1 MHRPKGFGKNYFSL
15 SAICAYSSAVTLHS
29 QCTAITQSS
38 RNFSLETLDEEDE
51 PLEELELLQESTFA
65 TQVSA
70 CHCNYHFKIL
80 LYRLTQFFKFFPQ
93 TFFIY
98 IKNRSGLAPPLISIS
113 SQTIKYNSGKQMTR
127 TITLS
132 FLSSLLLSNL
142 HAVTIKLDEVSVEA
156 ANRTSQNI
164 KDVTESTTLITS
176 QELEESHVQTLG
188 EALSKFGNIAFTNSG
203 GAGKS
208 TSMFLRGMDTKR
220 TLVLIDG
227 VRFNNPTSSINPI
240 QYQHILVN
248 DIERIEIIK
257 GAQSGVWGADASA
270 GVINVITK
278 SAKKGTHVS
287 VNLQTGSFNTQQ
299 GSVQLSHMTDSFD
312 LTAGISRIKTEG
324 FSAAGPKQTN
334 SNYGIRAEDLGWE
347 DDGYTNNT
355 YNLKLGL
362 NITDQDRVEASYKR
376 IDASLEYDNTGADAT
391 KLEKTDNRFYS
402 LAYKHKDKVND
413 LFLQYNNAYFNNI
426 VSNFKGNTQE
436 ISIQDRI
443 NYREDSFVRLG
454 ASYQKFEHEKAQSS
468 TTDKDYSNRAIYLSN
483 YNKSAEL
490 LSFGNTIFTQSLR
503 HDNYSVF
510 EDKTTGK
517 LGLKQFI
524 YDNDIYISTNYGTAY
539 NVPLLT
545 QLYGTYGN
553 TALKPEETETID
565 FTLGNDK
572 LTLTYFENQV
582 TDMIEWSAGGYY
594 NSLGKSNIKGVEIA
608 YKDDFFDVLTVNL
621 NGTYLDAK
629 NADGQL
635 LSRRPKRQLDGNIFY
650 YISDDLNIGLNAQYI
665 GARYNSSSNQN
676 TQTGK
681 YTLFNAVVNYEVN
694 NNFSLYAKVDNLTD
708 KYYQIVDGYST
719 AKRSFYAGLNA
730 KF

>member
-1 MHRPKGFGKNYFSL
+1 MK
-15 SAICAYSSAVTLHS
+15 
-29 QCTAITQSS
+29 
-38 RNFSLETLDEEDE
+38 
-51 PLEELELLQESTFA
+51 
-65 TQVSA
+65 
-70 CHCNYHFKIL
+70 
-80 LYRLTQFFKFFPQ
+80 
-93 TFFIY
+93 
-98 IKNRSGLAPPLISIS
+98 
-113 SQTIKYNSGKQMTR
+113 R

-132 FLSSLLLSNL
+132 LLSSLLLSHL
-142 HAVTIKLDEVSVEA
+142 HAATIALDEVTIEA
-156 ANRTSQNI
+156 ANRTEQNI
-164 KDVTESTTLITS
+164 KNVTESTTIITS

-188 EALSKFGNIAFTNSG
+188 EALSQFGNIAFTNSG
-203 GAGKS
+203 GIGKS

-227 VRFNNPTSSINPI
+227 VRYNNPTSSINPI

-270 GVINVITK
+270 GVINVVTK
-278 SAKKGTHVS
+278 SAQKGTHVFA
-287 VNLQTGSFNTQQ
+287 NIQTGSFNTQQ
-299 GSVQLSHMTDSFD
+299 GSVQLSHKTDSFD
-312 LTAGISRIKTEG
+312 LIASISRIKTEG

-334 SNYGIRAEDLGWE
+334 ANYGIRAEDLGWE

-362 NITDQDRVEASYKR
+362 KITDHDRVEASYKR

-402 LAYKHKDKVND
+402 LAYTHQDKVND
-413 LFLQYNNAYFNNI
+413 LSLQYNYAYFNNI
-426 VSNFKGNTQE
+426 VSKFKGNTQE
-436 ISIQDRI
+436 ASLQDRI
-443 NYREDSFVRLG
+443 NYMEDSFIRIG
-454 ASYQKFEHEKAQSS
+454 GSHQKFEHEKAQSS

-483 YNKSAEL
+483 YNKAAKL
-490 LSFGNTIFTQSLR
+490 LSLGNTIFTQSVR
-503 HDNYSVF
+503 HDNYSAF
-510 EDKTTGK
+510 ENKTTGK

-524 YDNDIYISTNYGTAY
+524 YNDDIYVSTNYGTAY

-553 TALKPEETETID
+553 TALSPEETETLD
-565 FTLGNDK
+565 FTVGDDK

-594 NSLGKSNIKGVEIA
+594 NSIGKSNIKGVEVG
-608 YKDDFFDVLTVNL
+608 YKDDFLDILTLNL

-635 LSRRPKRQLDGNIFY
+635 LSRRPKRQLDGNIVY
-650 YISDDLNIGLNAQYI
+650 YISEDLNIGFNGQYI
-665 GARYNSSSNQN
+665 GTRYNSSSNQN

-681 YTLFNAVVNYEVN
+681 YTLFNAVVNYKVN
-694 NNFSLYAKVDNLTD
+694 SNFNLYAKVDNLTD